1 MKVSVFKV
9 PEKPKENKVKDQAE
23 SKVKLKKGET
33 ILTLIETARHLVETK
48 LADYKDTSE
57 CVIEEE
63 QLIKFFEETP
73 ENGLIALD
81 TETTGLNVLT
91 DKLVGISVCN
101 GKQALYIPIN
111 HISVATKQRL
121 PNQIPEQRIKD
132 IFGNVFKNRNFK
144 YIYHNAKFDLGVLRT
159 FFGYPIPDPY
169 WDTML
174 AANLLFQDEEHNLK
188 YLYNKYVA
196 TEEDGVNR
204 FDTLFKGITFDYIP
218 INICGI

>member
-1 MKVSVFKV
+1 MNTLFKV

-57 CVIEEE
+57 CVIEEK

-73 ENGLIALD
+73 ENGLIGID

-132 IFGNVFKNRNFK
+132 IFGNVFKNKHYKWVR
-144 YIYHNAKFDLGVLRT
+144 IGS
-159 FFGYPIPDPY
+159 I
-169 WDTML
+169 
-174 AANLLFQDEEHNLK
+174 
-188 YLYNKYVA
+188 
-196 TEEDGVNR
+196 
-204 FDTLFKGITFDYIP
+204 
-218 INICGI
+218 